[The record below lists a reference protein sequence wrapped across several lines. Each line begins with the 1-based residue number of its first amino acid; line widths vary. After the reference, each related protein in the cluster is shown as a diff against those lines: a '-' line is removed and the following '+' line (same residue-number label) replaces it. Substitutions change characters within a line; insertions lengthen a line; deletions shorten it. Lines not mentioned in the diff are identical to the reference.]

1 MLIPQYL
8 YQGSSLNGSQNPC
21 DTMKK
26 SEKEQ
31 GMFKKRLLRTCKN
44 VMAAAICISLAVGLS
59 ACGETQGERRHLNDK
74 NDTTENT
81 ERAQE
86 SFSEDALKEQQ
97 EFEQYLDD
105 YFKDVVTDDTLT
117 YNYTIKDGA
126 DYGLE
131 EPEVTLGDPGMTAEE
146 IGQDKEEF
154 EGWVKKLDA
163 IDRSCLTEDQKLTY
177 DVLDEYFEVSAGIF
191 DNVYLYE
198 PFSPMR
204 GLQANIATNFTDY
217 RFDDKGDVE
226 RYIELLGQIPDY
238 FAEYLDFEQEKS
250 EKGYFMGDA
259 VCDKVISQCKDFV
272 ADKENHFMVTTFN
285 DNIDALDFLTDEE
298 KAEYKEANKQAVENS
313 LLPAFENVAAVL
325 SGLKGTGTNDG
336 GICNYDGGKEYYE
349 YLLKNFAGTAKSP
362 EEVIDMLDT
371 ELQKLMVSLYQYY
384 LGNQAAYEYFAANY
398 DSMFAETDQ
407 MTASEMVDKMME
419 TASEHYP
426 DAGTINYKA
435 EALDKNLE
443 TIMDDVLAYYMAPA
457 IDDPDNNLIRVNGL
471 HTDGMWTTLA
481 HEGYP
486 GHMLQNAYYMSTDP
500 EPVRTLMNF
509 LGYKEGWAMYACYDF
524 LYYYEYEE
532 PEYGD
537 TIAALYQLNDEMS
550 YLMMGRV
557 DLGINY
563 EGWTLQDTAD
573 YLTKNGMDGSAAQEL
588 YTTMVGDPAVYQS
601 YSTGYY
607 EMKELRDYA
616 EEKMGDDFDLKTFNT
631 IILETGPCQ
640 FDILKEQVDKK
651 LQGPII

>member
-1 MLIPQYL
+1 
-8 YQGSSLNGSQNPC
+8 
-21 DTMKK
+21 
-26 SEKEQ
+26 
-31 GMFKKRLLRTCKN
+31 MFKKRLLRTCKN

-250 EKGYFMGDA
+250 EKGYFMSDA

-384 LGNQAAYEYFAANY
+384 LGNQAAYEYFASNY
-398 DSMFAETDQ
+398 DSMFAETNQ

-509 LGYKEGWAMYACYDF
+509 LGYKEGWAMYACYDS

>member
-1 MLIPQYL
+1 
-8 YQGSSLNGSQNPC
+8 
-21 DTMKK
+21 
-26 SEKEQ
+26 
-31 GMFKKRLLRTCKN
+31 
-44 VMAAAICISLAVGLS
+44 MAAAICISLAVVLS

-81 ERAQE
+81 ERVQE

-117 YNYTIKDGA
+117 YNYTIRDGA

-250 EKGYFMGDA
+250 EKGYFMSDA

-298 KAEYKEANKQAVENS
+298 KAEYKEANKQAVVNS

-325 SGLKGTGTNDG
+325 SGLKGAGTNDG

-398 DSMFAETDQ
+398 DSIFAETDQ

-509 LGYKEGWAMYACYDF
+509 LGYKEGWAMYACYDS

>member
-1 MLIPQYL
+1 
-8 YQGSSLNGSQNPC
+8 
-21 DTMKK
+21 
-26 SEKEQ
+26 
-31 GMFKKRLLRTCKN
+31 MFKKRLLRTCKN

-117 YNYTIKDGA
+117 YNYTIRDGA

-250 EKGYFMGDA
+250 EKGYFMSDA

-298 KAEYKEANKQAVENS
+298 KAEYKEANKQAVVNS

-398 DSMFAETDQ
+398 DSIFAETDQ

-509 LGYKEGWAMYACYDF
+509 LGYKEGWAMYACYDS

>member
-1 MLIPQYL
+1 ML
-8 YQGSSLNGSQNPC
+8 
-21 DTMKK
+21 
-26 SEKEQ
+26 
-31 GMFKKRLLRTCKN
+31 KKRLLRTCKN
-44 VMAAAICISLAVGLS
+44 VMAAAICISLAVGFS

-117 YNYTIKDGA
+117 YNYTIRDGA

-250 EKGYFMGDA
+250 EKGYFMSDA

-298 KAEYKEANKQAVENS
+298 KAEYKEANKQAVVNS

-398 DSMFAETDQ
+398 DSIFAETDQ

-435 EALDKNLE
+435 EVLDKNLE

-509 LGYKEGWAMYACYDF
+509 LGYKEGWAMYACYDS

>member
-1 MLIPQYL
+1 ML
-8 YQGSSLNGSQNPC
+8 
-21 DTMKK
+21 
-26 SEKEQ
+26 
-31 GMFKKRLLRTCKN
+31 KKRLLRTCKN

-117 YNYTIKDGA
+117 YNYTIRDGA

-177 DVLDEYFEVSAGIF
+177 DVLDEYFEVSAEIF

-250 EKGYFMGDA
+250 EKGYFMSDA

-298 KAEYKEANKQAVENS
+298 KAEYKEANKQAVVNS

-398 DSMFAETDQ
+398 DSIFAETDQ

-509 LGYKEGWAMYACYDF
+509 LGYKEGWAMYACYDS

>member
-1 MLIPQYL
+1 
-8 YQGSSLNGSQNPC
+8 
-21 DTMKK
+21 
-26 SEKEQ
+26 
-31 GMFKKRLLRTCKN
+31 
-44 VMAAAICISLAVGLS
+44 MAAAICISLAVGLS

-117 YNYTIKDGA
+117 YNYTIRDGA

-250 EKGYFMGDA
+250 EKGYFMSDA

-298 KAEYKEANKQAVENS
+298 KAEYKEANKQAVVNS

-398 DSMFAETDQ
+398 DSIFAETDQ

-443 TIMDDVLAYYMAPA
+443 TIMDDVLAYYMTPA

-509 LGYKEGWAMYACYDF
+509 LGYKEGWAMYACYDS

>member
-1 MLIPQYL
+1 ML
-8 YQGSSLNGSQNPC
+8 
-21 DTMKK
+21 
-26 SEKEQ
+26 
-31 GMFKKRLLRTCKN
+31 KKRLLRTCKN

-97 EFEQYLDD
+97 EFEQYLDN

-117 YNYTIKDGA
+117 YNYTIRDGA

-250 EKGYFMGDA
+250 EKGYFMSDA

-298 KAEYKEANKQAVENS
+298 KAEYKEANKQAVVNS

-398 DSMFAETDQ
+398 DSIFAETDQ

-509 LGYKEGWAMYACYDF
+509 LGYKEGWAMYACYDS

>member
-1 MLIPQYL
+1 ML
-8 YQGSSLNGSQNPC
+8 
-21 DTMKK
+21 
-26 SEKEQ
+26 
-31 GMFKKRLLRTCKN
+31 KKRLLRTCKN

-198 PFSPMR
+198 PFSSMR

-250 EKGYFMGDA
+250 EKGYFMSDA

-272 ADKENHFMVTTFN
+272 ADKENHFMETTFN

-313 LLPAFENVAAVL
+313 LLPAFENVADVL

-398 DSMFAETDQ
+398 DSIFAETDQ

-509 LGYKEGWAMYACYDF
+509 LGYKEGWAMYACYDS

>member
-1 MLIPQYL
+1 
-8 YQGSSLNGSQNPC
+8 
-21 DTMKK
+21 
-26 SEKEQ
+26 
-31 GMFKKRLLRTCKN
+31 MFKKRLLRTCKN

-250 EKGYFMGDA
+250 EKGYFMSDA

-298 KAEYKEANKQAVENS
+298 KAEYKEANKQAVVNS

-398 DSMFAETDQ
+398 DSIFAETDQ

-509 LGYKEGWAMYACYDF
+509 LGYKEGWAMYACYDS

-588 YTTMVGDPAVYQS
+588 YTTMVGDPAVYQG

>member
-1 MLIPQYL
+1 ML
-8 YQGSSLNGSQNPC
+8 
-21 DTMKK
+21 
-26 SEKEQ
+26 
-31 GMFKKRLLRTCKN
+31 KKRLLRTCKN

-250 EKGYFMGDA
+250 EKGYFMSDA

-272 ADKENHFMVTTFN
+272 ADKENHFMETTFN

-313 LLPAFENVAAVL
+313 LLPAFENVADVL

-336 GICNYDGGKEYYE
+336 GICNYDGGKGYYE

-398 DSMFAETDQ
+398 DSIFAETDQ

-509 LGYKEGWAMYACYDF
+509 LGYKEGWAMYACYDS

>member
-1 MLIPQYL
+1 ML
-8 YQGSSLNGSQNPC
+8 
-21 DTMKK
+21 
-26 SEKEQ
+26 
-31 GMFKKRLLRTCKN
+31 KKRLLRTCKN

-117 YNYTIKDGA
+117 YNYTIRDGA

-250 EKGYFMGDA
+250 EKGYFMSDA

-298 KAEYKEANKQAVENS
+298 KAEYKEANKQAVVNS

-325 SGLKGTGTNDG
+325 SGLKGTRTNDG

-398 DSMFAETDQ
+398 DSIFAETDQ

-509 LGYKEGWAMYACYDF
+509 LGYKEGWAMYACYDS

>member
-1 MLIPQYL
+1 ML
-8 YQGSSLNGSQNPC
+8 
-21 DTMKK
+21 
-26 SEKEQ
+26 
-31 GMFKKRLLRTCKN
+31 KKRLLRTCKN

-117 YNYTIKDGA
+117 YNYTIRDGA

-250 EKGYFMGDA
+250 EKGYFMSDA

-298 KAEYKEANKQAVENS
+298 KAEYKEANKQAVVNS

-398 DSMFAETDQ
+398 DSIFAETDQ

-509 LGYKEGWAMYACYDF
+509 LGYKEGWAMYACYDS
-524 LYYYEYEE
+524 LYYYEYEK

-651 LQGPII
+651 LQGPIIQQVQKKV

>member
-1 MLIPQYL
+1 ML
-8 YQGSSLNGSQNPC
+8 
-21 DTMKK
+21 
-26 SEKEQ
+26 
-31 GMFKKRLLRTCKN
+31 KKRLLRTCKN

-81 ERAQE
+81 EKAQE

-146 IGQDKEEF
+146 IEQDKEEF

-250 EKGYFMGDA
+250 EKGYFMSDA
-259 VCDKVISQCKDFV
+259 VCDKVISQCEDFV

-298 KAEYKEANKQAVENS
+298 KAEYKEANKQAVVNS
-313 LLPAFENVAAVL
+313 LLPAFGNVAEVL

-398 DSMFAETDQ
+398 DSIFAETDQ

-509 LGYKEGWAMYACYDF
+509 LGYKEGWAMYACYDS

>member
-1 MLIPQYL
+1 
-8 YQGSSLNGSQNPC
+8 
-21 DTMKK
+21 
-26 SEKEQ
+26 
-31 GMFKKRLLRTCKN
+31 MFKKRLLRTCKN

-250 EKGYFMGDA
+250 EKGYFMSDA
-259 VCDKVISQCKDFV
+259 VCDKVISQCRDFV

-298 KAEYKEANKQAVENS
+298 KAEYKEANKQAVVNS

-398 DSMFAETDQ
+398 DSIFAETDQ

-509 LGYKEGWAMYACYDF
+509 LGYKEGWAMYACYDS

>member
-1 MLIPQYL
+1 ML
-8 YQGSSLNGSQNPC
+8 
-21 DTMKK
+21 
-26 SEKEQ
+26 
-31 GMFKKRLLRTCKN
+31 KKRLLRTCKN
-44 VMAAAICISLAVGLS
+44 VMAAAIWISLAVGLS

-117 YNYTIKDGA
+117 YNYTIRDGA

-250 EKGYFMGDA
+250 EKGYFMSDA

-298 KAEYKEANKQAVENS
+298 KAEYKEANKQAVVNS

-398 DSMFAETDQ
+398 DSIFAETDQ

-435 EALDKNLE
+435 EVLDKNLE

-509 LGYKEGWAMYACYDF
+509 LGYKEGWAMYACYDS

>member
-1 MLIPQYL
+1 ML
-8 YQGSSLNGSQNPC
+8 
-21 DTMKK
+21 
-26 SEKEQ
+26 
-31 GMFKKRLLRTCKN
+31 KKRLLRTCKN

-117 YNYTIKDGA
+117 YNYTIRDGA

-250 EKGYFMGDA
+250 EKGYFMSDA

-298 KAEYKEANKQAVENS
+298 KAEYKEANKQAVVNS

-398 DSMFAETDQ
+398 DSIFAETDQ

-435 EALDKNLE
+435 EVLDKNLE

-509 LGYKEGWAMYACYDF
+509 LGYKEGWAMYACYDS

-631 IILETGPCQ
+631 IILKTGPCQ

>member
-1 MLIPQYL
+1 ML
-8 YQGSSLNGSQNPC
+8 
-21 DTMKK
+21 
-26 SEKEQ
+26 
-31 GMFKKRLLRTCKN
+31 KKRLLRTCKN

-81 ERAQE
+81 ERVQE

-117 YNYTIKDGA
+117 YNYTIRDGA

-250 EKGYFMGDA
+250 EKGYFMSDA

-298 KAEYKEANKQAVENS
+298 KAEYKEANKQAVVNS

-336 GICNYDGGKEYYE
+336 GICNYDSGKEYYE

-398 DSMFAETDQ
+398 DSIFAETDQ

-509 LGYKEGWAMYACYDF
+509 LGYKEGWAMYACYDS

>member
-1 MLIPQYL
+1 
-8 YQGSSLNGSQNPC
+8 
-21 DTMKK
+21 
-26 SEKEQ
+26 
-31 GMFKKRLLRTCKN
+31 
-44 VMAAAICISLAVGLS
+44 MAAAICISLAVGLS

-86 SFSEDALKEQQ
+86 SFSEEALKEQQ

-250 EKGYFMGDA
+250 EKGYFMSDA

-384 LGNQAAYEYFAANY
+384 LGNQAAYEYFASNY

-509 LGYKEGWAMYACYDF
+509 LGYKEGWAMYACYDS

>member
-1 MLIPQYL
+1 ML
-8 YQGSSLNGSQNPC
+8 
-21 DTMKK
+21 
-26 SEKEQ
+26 
-31 GMFKKRLLRTCKN
+31 KKRLLRTCKN

-81 ERAQE
+81 ERVQE

-97 EFEQYLDD
+97 EFEQY
-105 YFKDVVTDDTLT
+105 
-117 YNYTIKDGA
+117 
-126 DYGLE
+126 
-131 EPEVTLGDPGMTAEE
+131 
-146 IGQDKEEF
+146 
-154 EGWVKKLDA
+154 
-163 IDRSCLTEDQKLTY
+163 
-177 DVLDEYFEVSAGIF
+177 LDEYFEVSAGIF

-250 EKGYFMGDA
+250 EKGYFMSDA

-298 KAEYKEANKQAVENS
+298 KAEYKEANKQAVVNS

-398 DSMFAETDQ
+398 DSIFAETDQ

-509 LGYKEGWAMYACYDF
+509 LGYKEGWAMYACYDS

>member
-1 MLIPQYL
+1 
-8 YQGSSLNGSQNPC
+8 
-21 DTMKK
+21 
-26 SEKEQ
+26 
-31 GMFKKRLLRTCKN
+31 MFKKRLLRTCKN

-86 SFSEDALKEQQ
+86 SFSEDALKKQQ

-117 YNYTIKDGA
+117 YNYTIKDGT

-250 EKGYFMGDA
+250 EKGYFMSDA

-313 LLPAFENVAAVL
+313 LLPAFENVAEVL

-362 EEVIDMLDT
+362 EAVIDMLDT

-398 DSMFAETDQ
+398 DSIFAETDQ

-509 LGYKEGWAMYACYDF
+509 LGYKEGWAMYACYDS

>member
-1 MLIPQYL
+1 
-8 YQGSSLNGSQNPC
+8 
-21 DTMKK
+21 
-26 SEKEQ
+26 
-31 GMFKKRLLRTCKN
+31 
-44 VMAAAICISLAVGLS
+44 MAAAICISLAVGLS

-250 EKGYFMGDA
+250 EKGYFMSDA

-272 ADKENHFMVTTFN
+272 ADKENHFMETTFN

-298 KAEYKEANKQAVENS
+298 KAEYKEANKQAVVNS
-313 LLPAFENVAAVL
+313 LLPAFENVADVL

-398 DSMFAETDQ
+398 DSIFAETDQ

-509 LGYKEGWAMYACYDF
+509 LGYKEGWAMYACYDS

>member
-1 MLIPQYL
+1 ML
-8 YQGSSLNGSQNPC
+8 
-21 DTMKK
+21 
-26 SEKEQ
+26 
-31 GMFKKRLLRTCKN
+31 KKRLLRTCKN

-250 EKGYFMGDA
+250 EKGYFMSDA

-272 ADKENHFMVTTFN
+272 ADKENHFMETTFN

-313 LLPAFENVAAVL
+313 LLPAFENVADVL

-398 DSMFAETDQ
+398 DSIFAETDQ

-419 TASEHYP
+419 TVSEHYP

-509 LGYKEGWAMYACYDF
+509 LGYKEGWAMYACYDS

>member
-1 MLIPQYL
+1 
-8 YQGSSLNGSQNPC
+8 
-21 DTMKK
+21 
-26 SEKEQ
+26 
-31 GMFKKRLLRTCKN
+31 MFKKRLLRTCKN

-250 EKGYFMGDA
+250 EKGYFMSDA

-298 KAEYKEANKQAVENS
+298 KAEYKEANKQAVVNS

-509 LGYKEGWAMYACYDF
+509 LGYKEGWAMYACYDS

>member
-1 MLIPQYL
+1 ML
-8 YQGSSLNGSQNPC
+8 
-21 DTMKK
+21 
-26 SEKEQ
+26 
-31 GMFKKRLLRTCKN
+31 KKRLLRTCKN

-250 EKGYFMGDA
+250 EKGYFMSDA

-272 ADKENHFMVTTFN
+272 ADKENHFMETTFN

-298 KAEYKEANKQAVENS
+298 KAEYKEANKQAVVNS
-313 LLPAFENVAAVL
+313 LLPAFENVADVL

-398 DSMFAETDQ
+398 DSIFAETDQ

-509 LGYKEGWAMYACYDF
+509 LGYKEGWAMYACYDS

-607 EMKELRDYA
+607 EMKELWDYA

>member
-1 MLIPQYL
+1 ML
-8 YQGSSLNGSQNPC
+8 
-21 DTMKK
+21 
-26 SEKEQ
+26 
-31 GMFKKRLLRTCKN
+31 KKRLLRTCKN

-81 ERAQE
+81 ERVQE

-117 YNYTIKDGA
+117 YNYTIRDGA

-250 EKGYFMGDA
+250 EKGYFMSDA

-272 ADKENHFMVTTFN
+272 ADKENHFMVITFN

-298 KAEYKEANKQAVENS
+298 KAEYKEANKQAVVNS

-384 LGNQAAYEYFAANY
+384 LGNQAAYEYFASNY
-398 DSMFAETDQ
+398 DSIFAAADQ
-407 MTASEMVDKMME
+407 MTASEMIDKMME

-509 LGYKEGWAMYACYDF
+509 LGYKEGWAMYACYDS

>member
-1 MLIPQYL
+1 ML
-8 YQGSSLNGSQNPC
+8 
-21 DTMKK
+21 
-26 SEKEQ
+26 
-31 GMFKKRLLRTCKN
+31 KKRLLRTCKN

-117 YNYTIKDGA
+117 YNYTIRDGA

-250 EKGYFMGDA
+250 GKGYFMSDA

-298 KAEYKEANKQAVENS
+298 KAEYKEANKQAVVNS

-398 DSMFAETDQ
+398 DSIFAETDQ

-509 LGYKEGWAMYACYDF
+509 LGYKEGWAMYACYDS

>member
-1 MLIPQYL
+1 
-8 YQGSSLNGSQNPC
+8 
-21 DTMKK
+21 
-26 SEKEQ
+26 
-31 GMFKKRLLRTCKN
+31 MFKKRLLRTCKN

-146 IGQDKEEF
+146 IEQDKEEF

-250 EKGYFMGDA
+250 EKGYFMSDA

-313 LLPAFENVAAVL
+313 LLPAFENVAEVL

-371 ELQKLMVSLYQYY
+371 ELKKLMVSLYQYY

-398 DSMFAETDQ
+398 DSIFAETDQ

-509 LGYKEGWAMYACYDF
+509 LGYKEGWAMYACYDS

>member
-1 MLIPQYL
+1 ML
-8 YQGSSLNGSQNPC
+8 
-21 DTMKK
+21 
-26 SEKEQ
+26 
-31 GMFKKRLLRTCKN
+31 KKRLLRTCKN

-117 YNYTIKDGA
+117 YNYTIRDGA

-250 EKGYFMGDA
+250 EKGYFMSDA

-272 ADKENHFMVTTFN
+272 ANKENHFMVTTFN

-298 KAEYKEANKQAVENS
+298 KAEYKEANKQAVVNS

-398 DSMFAETDQ
+398 DSIFAETDQ

-509 LGYKEGWAMYACYDF
+509 LGYKEGWAMYACYDS
-524 LYYYEYEE
+524 LYYYEYEK

>member
-1 MLIPQYL
+1 ML
-8 YQGSSLNGSQNPC
+8 
-21 DTMKK
+21 
-26 SEKEQ
+26 
-31 GMFKKRLLRTCKN
+31 KKRLLRTCKN

-117 YNYTIKDGA
+117 YNYTIRDGA

-250 EKGYFMGDA
+250 EKGYFMSDA

-298 KAEYKEANKQAVENS
+298 KAEYKEANKQAVVNS

-398 DSMFAETDQ
+398 DSIFAETDQ

-509 LGYKEGWAMYACYDF
+509 LGYKEGWAMYACYDS
-524 LYYYEYEE
+524 LYYYEYEK

-607 EMKELRDYA
+607 EIKELRDYA

>member
-1 MLIPQYL
+1 ML
-8 YQGSSLNGSQNPC
+8 
-21 DTMKK
+21 
-26 SEKEQ
+26 
-31 GMFKKRLLRTCKN
+31 KKRLLRTCKN

-74 NDTTENT
+74 NDTTEKT

-250 EKGYFMGDA
+250 EKGYFMSDA

-272 ADKENHFMVTTFN
+272 ADKENHFMETTFN

-313 LLPAFENVAAVL
+313 LLPAFENVADVL

-398 DSMFAETDQ
+398 DSIFAETDQ

-509 LGYKEGWAMYACYDF
+509 LGYKEGWAMYACYDS

>member
-1 MLIPQYL
+1 ML
-8 YQGSSLNGSQNPC
+8 
-21 DTMKK
+21 
-26 SEKEQ
+26 
-31 GMFKKRLLRTCKN
+31 KKRLLRTCKN

-117 YNYTIKDGA
+117 YNYTIRDGA

-131 EPEVTLGDPGMTAEE
+131 EPEVTLGDLGMTAEE

-250 EKGYFMGDA
+250 EKGYFMSDA

-298 KAEYKEANKQAVENS
+298 KAEYKEANKQAVVNS

-398 DSMFAETDQ
+398 DSIFAETDQ

-435 EALDKNLE
+435 EVLDKNLE

-509 LGYKEGWAMYACYDF
+509 LGYKEGWAMYACYDS

>member
-1 MLIPQYL
+1 MVAE
-8 YQGSSLNGSQNPC
+8 SC

-97 EFEQYLDD
+97 EFEQYQDD

-250 EKGYFMGDA
+250 EKGYFMSDA

-272 ADKENHFMVTTFN
+272 ADKENHFMETTFN

-313 LLPAFENVAAVL
+313 LLPAFENVADVL
-325 SGLKGTGTNDG
+325 SGLKGTGINDG

-398 DSMFAETDQ
+398 DSIFAETDQ

-509 LGYKEGWAMYACYDF
+509 LGYKEGWAMYACYDS

>member
-1 MLIPQYL
+1 
-8 YQGSSLNGSQNPC
+8 
-21 DTMKK
+21 
-26 SEKEQ
+26 
-31 GMFKKRLLRTCKN
+31 MFKKRLLRTCKN

-81 ERAQE
+81 EEAQE

-154 EGWVKKLDA
+154 EGWVKKLEA

-250 EKGYFMGDA
+250 EKGYFMSDA

-272 ADKENHFMVTTFN
+272 ADKENHFMETTFN

-298 KAEYKEANKQAVENS
+298 KAEYKEANKQAVVNS
-313 LLPAFENVAAVL
+313 LLPAFGNVAEVL

-398 DSMFAETDQ
+398 DSIFAATDQ

-509 LGYKEGWAMYACYDF
+509 LGYKEGWAMYACYDS

>member
-1 MLIPQYL
+1 
-8 YQGSSLNGSQNPC
+8 
-21 DTMKK
+21 
-26 SEKEQ
+26 
-31 GMFKKRLLRTCKN
+31 
-44 VMAAAICISLAVGLS
+44 MAAAICISLAVGLS

-250 EKGYFMGDA
+250 EKGYFMSDA

-398 DSMFAETDQ
+398 DSIFAETDQ

-509 LGYKEGWAMYACYDF
+509 LGYKEGWAMYACYDS

>member
-1 MLIPQYL
+1 ML
-8 YQGSSLNGSQNPC
+8 
-21 DTMKK
+21 
-26 SEKEQ
+26 
-31 GMFKKRLLRTCKN
+31 KKRLLRTCKN

-81 ERAQE
+81 ERVQE

-250 EKGYFMGDA
+250 EKGYFMSDA

-272 ADKENHFMVTTFN
+272 ADKENHFMETTFN

-313 LLPAFENVAAVL
+313 LLPAFENVADVL

-398 DSMFAETDQ
+398 DSIFAETDQ

-509 LGYKEGWAMYACYDF
+509 LGYKEGWAMYACYDS

-588 YTTMVGDPAVYQS
+588 YTTMVGDPAVYHS

-616 EEKMGDDFDLKTFNT
+616 EEKMRDDFDLKTFNT

>member
-1 MLIPQYL
+1 ML
-8 YQGSSLNGSQNPC
+8 
-21 DTMKK
+21 
-26 SEKEQ
+26 
-31 GMFKKRLLRTCKN
+31 KKRLLRTCKN

-81 ERAQE
+81 EKAQE

-146 IGQDKEEF
+146 IEQDKEEF

-250 EKGYFMGDA
+250 EKGYFMSDA

-313 LLPAFENVAAVL
+313 LLPAFENVAEVL

-398 DSMFAETDQ
+398 DSIFAETDQ

-457 IDDPDNNLIRVNGL
+457 IDDPDNNLMRVNGL

-509 LGYKEGWAMYACYDF
+509 LGYKEGWAMYACYDS

>member
-1 MLIPQYL
+1 ML
-8 YQGSSLNGSQNPC
+8 
-21 DTMKK
+21 
-26 SEKEQ
+26 
-31 GMFKKRLLRTCKN
+31 KKRLLRTCKN

-117 YNYTIKDGA
+117 YNYTIRDGA

-250 EKGYFMGDA
+250 EKGYFMSDA

-298 KAEYKEANKQAVENS
+298 KAEYKEANKQAVVNS

-398 DSMFAETDQ
+398 DSIFAETDQ

-419 TASEHYP
+419 TVSEHYP

-509 LGYKEGWAMYACYDF
+509 LGYKEGWAMYACYDS

>member
-1 MLIPQYL
+1 ML
-8 YQGSSLNGSQNPC
+8 
-21 DTMKK
+21 
-26 SEKEQ
+26 
-31 GMFKKRLLRTCKN
+31 KKRLLRTCKN

-177 DVLDEYFEVSAGIF
+177 DVLDEYFGVSAGIF

-250 EKGYFMGDA
+250 EKGYFMSDA

-272 ADKENHFMVTTFN
+272 ADKENHFMETTFN

-298 KAEYKEANKQAVENS
+298 KAEYKEANKQAVKNS
-313 LLPAFENVAAVL
+313 LLPAFENVADVL

-398 DSMFAETDQ
+398 DSIFAETDQ

-509 LGYKEGWAMYACYDF
+509 LGYKEGWAMYACYDS

>member
-1 MLIPQYL
+1 ML
-8 YQGSSLNGSQNPC
+8 
-21 DTMKK
+21 
-26 SEKEQ
+26 
-31 GMFKKRLLRTCKN
+31 KKRLLRTCKN

-117 YNYTIKDGA
+117 YNYTIRDGA

-250 EKGYFMGDA
+250 EKGYFMSDA

-272 ADKENHFMVTTFN
+272 ADKENHFMETTFN

-298 KAEYKEANKQAVENS
+298 KAEYKEANKQAVKNS
-313 LLPAFENVAAVL
+313 LLPAFENVADVL

-398 DSMFAETDQ
+398 DSIFAETDQ

-509 LGYKEGWAMYACYDF
+509 LGYKEGWAMYACYDS

>member
-1 MLIPQYL
+1 ML
-8 YQGSSLNGSQNPC
+8 
-21 DTMKK
+21 
-26 SEKEQ
+26 
-31 GMFKKRLLRTCKN
+31 KKRLLRTCKN

-250 EKGYFMGDA
+250 EKGYFMSDA

-272 ADKENHFMVTTFN
+272 ADKENHFMETTFN

-313 LLPAFENVAAVL
+313 LLPAFENVADVL

-398 DSMFAETDQ
+398 DSIFAETDQ

-509 LGYKEGWAMYACYDF
+509 LGYKEGWAMYACYDS

-607 EMKELRDYA
+607 EKKELRDYA